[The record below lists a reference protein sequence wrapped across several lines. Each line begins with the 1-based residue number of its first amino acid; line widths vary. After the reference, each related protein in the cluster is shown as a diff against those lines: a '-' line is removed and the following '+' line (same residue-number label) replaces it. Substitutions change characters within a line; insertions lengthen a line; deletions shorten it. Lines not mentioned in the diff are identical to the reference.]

1 MAISLFVCE
10 GGLALVDD
18 QGSPVFAIKFKDFN
32 GYSRLMASANVDEL
46 DRALEYARENRLGT
60 LVNPWAEIQP
70 ILQASYPDVQLD
82 TERRGKFELAKPE
95 LMASFGL
102 ADDLESAQNLIRD
115 YAIYKSD
122 LRIKEESARPDL
134 QAIECVQ
141 ALDEMDKT
149 FNLLYMRVREW
160 YGLHFPELDQFI
172 DDPKSF
178 TTFVNT
184 FKDRKDIDED
194 RLKSYGFSKQKME
207 ALMEM
212 ATRSRGTE
220 LREEDT
226 QLVQGISAL
235 ALDSYKLRDRLS
247 KHLEENMKA
256 IAPNVSE
263 LLGPVIGARVMAKA
277 GSLERLA
284 RLPSSTIQILGAE
297 KALYRA
303 IKSGGRPPKHGL
315 LFQHKLVHD
324 APKWQRGKMARALA
338 SQVALGARIDFFS
351 RHLDKRLMENLE
363 KKVEIIKKKY
373 DRPKEKHDRPRGR
386 ESHDRYTHDR
396 HKDKGRR
403 WRR

>member
-1 MAISLFVCE
+1 MVTTLFICE
-10 GGLALVDD
+10 GGLALIDD
-18 QGSPVFAIKFKDFN
+18 QDNPIFAIKFKDFN
-32 GYSRLMASANVDEL
+32 EYSRLLSASNVEEL
-46 DRALEYARENRLGT
+46 DRVLEYATQNQLGT
-60 LVNPWAEIQP
+60 LVNPWIEIQP
-70 ILQASYPDVQLD
+70 LLQASYPDVHLD

-95 LMASFGL
+95 LMVSFGL
-102 ADDLESAQNLIRD
+102 AYDIESAQNLIRD
-115 YAIYKSD
+115 YAIYRSN

-184 FKDRKDIDED
+184 FKDRRDIDED
-194 RLKSYGFSKQKME
+194 QLKDYGFSKQKME
-207 ALMEM
+207 ALMEI
-212 ATRSRGTE
+212 ATKSRGTE

-226 QLVQGISAL
+226 ELVHGISTL

-247 KHLEENMKA
+247 KHLEENMKT

-263 LLGPVIGARVMAKA
+263 LLGPVIGARIMAKA

-315 LFQHKLVHD
+315 IFQHKLVHD

-338 SQVALGARIDFFS
+338 SKVALGARIDYFS
-351 RHLDKRLMENLE
+351 RRLDKRLMEDLE

-373 DRPKEKHDRPRGR
+373 DRPRTKEGHGK
-386 ESHDRYTHDR
+386 

>member
-1 MAISLFVCE
+1 MVTTLFICE
-10 GGLALVDD
+10 GGLALIDD
-18 QGSPVFAIKFKDFN
+18 QDNPIFTIKFKDFN
-32 GYSRLMASANVDEL
+32 EYGRLLSASNVEEL
-46 DRALEYARENRLGT
+46 DRVLEYVTQNQLGT
-60 LVNPWAEIQP
+60 LFNPWIEIQP
-70 ILQASYPDVQLD
+70 LLQASYPDVHLD

-95 LMASFGL
+95 LMVSFGL

-115 YAIYKSD
+115 YAIYKSN

-184 FKDRKDIDED
+184 FKDRRDIDED
-194 RLKSYGFSKQKME
+194 RLKDYGFSKQKME
-207 ALMEM
+207 ALMEI
-212 ATRSRGTE
+212 ATKSRGTE

-226 QLVQGISAL
+226 QLVQGISTL

-247 KHLEENMKA
+247 KHLEENMKT

-263 LLGPVIGARVMAKA
+263 LLGPVIGARIMAKA

-315 LFQHKLVHD
+315 IFQHKLVHD

-338 SQVALGARIDFFS
+338 SKVALGARIDYFS
-351 RHLDKRLMENLE
+351 RRLDKRLMEDLE

-373 DRPKEKHDRPRGR
+373 DRPRIKEGHGK
-386 ESHDRYTHDR
+386 

>member
-1 MAISLFVCE
+1 MVTTLFICE
-10 GGLALVDD
+10 GGLALIDD
-18 QGSPVFAIKFKDFN
+18 QDNPIFAIKFKDFN
-32 GYSRLMASANVDEL
+32 EYSRLLSASNVEEL
-46 DRALEYARENRLGT
+46 DRVLEYATQNQLGT
-60 LVNPWAEIQP
+60 LVNPWIEIQP
-70 ILQASYPDVQLD
+70 LLQASYPDVQLD

-95 LMASFGL
+95 LMVSFGL
-102 ADDLESAQNLIRD
+102 AYDIESARNLIRD
-115 YAIYKSD
+115 YAIYKSN

-184 FKDRKDIDED
+184 FKDRRDIDED
-194 RLKSYGFSKQKME
+194 QLKDYGFSKQKME
-207 ALMEM
+207 ALMEI
-212 ATRSRGTE
+212 ATKSRGTE

-226 QLVQGISAL
+226 ELVHGISTL

-247 KHLEENMKA
+247 KHLEENMKT

-263 LLGPVIGARVMAKA
+263 LLGPVIGARIMAKA

-315 LFQHKLVHD
+315 IFQHKLVHD

-338 SQVALGARIDFFS
+338 SKVALGARIDYFS
-351 RHLDKRLMENLE
+351 RRLDKRLMEDLE

-373 DRPKEKHDRPRGR
+373 DRPRTKEGHGK
-386 ESHDRYTHDR
+386 

>member
-1 MAISLFVCE
+1 MVTTLFICE
-10 GGLALVDD
+10 GGLALIDD
-18 QGSPVFAIKFKDFN
+18 QDSPIFAIKFKDFN
-32 GYSRLMASANVDEL
+32 EYGRLLSASNVEEL
-46 DRALEYARENRLGT
+46 DRVLEYAKQNQLGT
-60 LVNPWAEIQP
+60 LFNPWIEIQP
-70 ILQASYPDVQLD
+70 LLQASYPDVHLD
-82 TERRGKFELAKPE
+82 AERRGKFELAKPD
-95 LMASFGL
+95 LMVSFGL
-102 ADDLESAQNLIRD
+102 ADDLGSAQNLIRD
-115 YAIYKSD
+115 YAIYKSN

-184 FKDRKDIDED
+184 FKDRMDIDED
-194 RLKSYGFSKQKME
+194 RLKDYGFSKQKME
-207 ALMEM
+207 ALMEI
-212 ATRSRGTE
+212 ATKSRGTE

-226 QLVQGISAL
+226 QLVQGISTL

-247 KHLEENMKA
+247 KHLEENMKT

-263 LLGPVIGARVMAKA
+263 LLGPVIGARIMAKA

-315 LFQHKLVHD
+315 IFQHKLVHD

-338 SQVALGARIDFFS
+338 SKVALGARIDYFS
-351 RHLDKRLMENLE
+351 RRLDKRLMEDLE

-373 DRPKEKHDRPRGR
+373 DRPRIKEGHGK
-386 ESHDRYTHDR
+386 

>member
-1 MAISLFVCE
+1 MV
-10 GGLALVDD
+10 
-18 QGSPVFAIKFKDFN
+18 
-32 GYSRLMASANVDEL
+32 
-46 DRALEYARENRLGT
+46 
-60 LVNPWAEIQP
+60 
-70 ILQASYPDVQLD
+70 
-82 TERRGKFELAKPE
+82 
-95 LMASFGL
+95 SFGL

-115 YAIYKSD
+115 YAIYKSN

-184 FKDRKDIDED
+184 FKDRRDIDED
-194 RLKSYGFSKQKME
+194 RLKDYGFSKQKME
-207 ALMEM
+207 ALMEI
-212 ATRSRGTE
+212 ATKSRGTE

-226 QLVQGISAL
+226 QLVQGISTL

-247 KHLEENMKA
+247 KHLEENMKT

-263 LLGPVIGARVMAKA
+263 LLGPVIGARIMAKA

-315 LFQHKLVHD
+315 IFQHKLVHD

-338 SQVALGARIDFFS
+338 SKVALGARIDYFS
-351 RHLDKRLMENLE
+351 RRLDKRLMEDLE

-373 DRPKEKHDRPRGR
+373 DRPRIKEGHGK
-386 ESHDRYTHDR
+386 

>member
-1 MAISLFVCE
+1 MVTTLFICE
-10 GGLALVDD
+10 GGLALIDD
-18 QGSPVFAIKFKDFN
+18 QDNPIFTIKFKDFN
-32 GYSRLMASANVDEL
+32 EYGRLLSASNVEEL
-46 DRALEYARENRLGT
+46 DRVLEYVTQNQLGT
-60 LVNPWAEIQP
+60 LFNPWIEIQP
-70 ILQASYPDVQLD
+70 LLQASYPDVQLD

-95 LMASFGL
+95 LMVSFGL

-115 YAIYKSD
+115 YAIYKSN

-184 FKDRKDIDED
+184 FKDRRDIDED
-194 RLKSYGFSKQKME
+194 RLKDYGFSKQKME
-207 ALMEM
+207 ALMEI
-212 ATRSRGTE
+212 ATKSRGTE

-226 QLVQGISAL
+226 QLVQGISTL

-247 KHLEENMKA
+247 KHLEENMKT

-263 LLGPVIGARVMAKA
+263 LLGPVIGARIMAKA

-315 LFQHKLVHD
+315 IFQHKLVHD

-338 SQVALGARIDFFS
+338 SKVALGARIDYFS
-351 RHLDKRLMENLE
+351 RRLDKRLMEDLE

-373 DRPKEKHDRPRGR
+373 DRPRIKEGHGK
-386 ESHDRYTHDR
+386 

>member
-1 MAISLFVCE
+1 MVTTLFICE
-10 GGLALVDD
+10 GGLALIDD
-18 QGSPVFAIKFKDFN
+18 QDNPIFTIKFKDFN
-32 GYSRLMASANVDEL
+32 EYGRLLSASNVEEL
-46 DRALEYARENRLGT
+46 DRVLEYVTQNQLGT
-60 LVNPWAEIQP
+60 LFNPWIEIQP
-70 ILQASYPDVQLD
+70 LLQASYPDVHLD

-95 LMASFGL
+95 LMVSFGL

-115 YAIYKSD
+115 YAIYKSN

-184 FKDRKDIDED
+184 FKDRRDIDED
-194 RLKSYGFSKQKME
+194 RLKDYGFSKQKME
-207 ALMEM
+207 ALMEI
-212 ATRSRGTE
+212 ATKSRGTE

-226 QLVQGISAL
+226 QLVQGISTL

-247 KHLEENMKA
+247 KHLEENMKT

-263 LLGPVIGARVMAKA
+263 LLGPVIGARIMAKA

-297 KALYRA
+297 KA
-303 IKSGGRPPKHGL
+303 
-315 LFQHKLVHD
+315 
-324 APKWQRGKMARALA
+324 
-338 SQVALGARIDFFS
+338 
-351 RHLDKRLMENLE
+351 
-363 KKVEIIKKKY
+363 
-373 DRPKEKHDRPRGR
+373 
-386 ESHDRYTHDR
+386 
-396 HKDKGRR
+396 
-403 WRR
+403 

>member
-1 MAISLFVCE
+1 MVTTLFICE
-10 GGLALVDD
+10 GGLALIDD
-18 QGSPVFAIKFKDFN
+18 QDNPIFAIKFKDFN
-32 GYSRLMASANVDEL
+32 EYGRLLSASNVEEL
-46 DRALEYARENRLGT
+46 DRVLEYVTQNQLGT
-60 LVNPWAEIQP
+60 LFNPWIEIQP
-70 ILQASYPDVQLD
+70 LLQASYPDVHLD

-95 LMASFGL
+95 LMVSFGL

-115 YAIYKSD
+115 YAIYKSN

-184 FKDRKDIDED
+184 FKDRRDIDED
-194 RLKSYGFSKQKME
+194 RLKDYGFSKQKME
-207 ALMEM
+207 ALMEI
-212 ATRSRGTE
+212 ATKSRGTE

-226 QLVQGISAL
+226 QLVQGISTL

-247 KHLEENMKA
+247 KHLEENMKT

-263 LLGPVIGARVMAKA
+263 LLGPVIGARIMAKA

-315 LFQHKLVHD
+315 IFQHKLVHD

-338 SQVALGARIDFFS
+338 SKVALGARIDYFS
-351 RHLDKRLMENLE
+351 RRLDKRLMEDLE

-373 DRPKEKHDRPRGR
+373 DRPRIKEGHGK
-386 ESHDRYTHDR
+386 